1 MRCDEVACPQRCWN
15 GLCVFGDKVLQSC
28 GMVDPGVEPKG
39 RGVQGSGPSYLWSTI
54 ENVLTTL
61 LIALINLC

>member
-39 RGVQGSGPSYLWSTI
+39 RGVQGPGP
-54 ENVLTTL
+54 
-61 LIALINLC
+61 LILVEHHRECPNYPANCLD